1 MGKKDN
7 DSADWSPKEIY
18 TMLQKKDGEGPI
30 GLSPKKAYEVMSK
43 NPQAVMIDIRSTM
56 EHLMIGHPRDA
67 IHIPW
72 LDEPEW
78 TPNPRFVT
86 SVREV
91 LLGGLLG
98 EGEEDPPVVVLICRS
113 GRRSMEAAKV
123 LIDAGI
129 NNVFH
134 IDSGF
139 EGPLDDEHHRS
150 TQAGWRFEGLPWQ
163 QC

>member
-1 MGKKDN
+1 MSKKSDDTSN
-7 DSADWSPKEIY
+7 WSPKEIY
-18 TMLQKKDGEGPI
+18 AMLQEKDSEGPI
-30 GLSPKKAYEVMSK
+30 GLSPKKAYDLLSN
-43 NPQAVMIDIRSTM
+43 NPQAVLIDIRSTM

-67 IHIPW
+67 IHIHW

-98 EGEEDPPVVVLICRS
+98 EGEDNPPLVVLICRS
-113 GRRSMEAAKV
+113 GRRSIEAGKA

-129 NNVFH
+129 HNVFH

-139 EGPLDDEHHRS
+139 EGPLDDKHHRS
-150 TQAGWRFEGLPWQ
+150 TQSGWRFDGLPWQ